1 MKRKE
6 IHYKLKN
13 EEKIGYIY
21 MDGIIIDEYQAYV
34 EVQLDLTDKPIKI
47 MGLDIDDAKKNAKI
61 FFENLKE

>member
-6 IHYKLKN
+6 IYYKLKN

-21 MDGIIIDEYQAYV
+21 LDGIIIDEYQAYV
-34 EVQLDLTDKPIKI
+34 EVQLDLTDKPRKI
-47 MGLDIDDAKKNAKI
+47 MGLDVDDAKKNAKI